1 MVTFEFAMG
10 PSIKYVHKISRKS
23 NISNLRV
30 RIWGLEML
38 VFEKILR
45 TYLMDDPHYWL
56 YSEAFVKSNR
66 TSGSYQVWTMR
77 LVSDMFIAK
86 QF

>member
-10 PSIKYVHKISRKS
+10 PSIKYVHKIFRKS

-45 TYLMDDPHYWL
+45 TYLMDDPHY
-56 YSEAFVKSNR
+56 
-66 TSGSYQVWTMR
+66 
-77 LVSDMFIAK
+77 
-86 QF
+86 

>member
-1 MVTFEFAMG
+1 MLTFEFAMG
-10 PSIKYVHKISRKS
+10 PSIKYVRKMFRKS

-38 VFEKILR
+38 VFQKILR

-56 YSEAFVKSNR
+56 YSEARDK
-66 TSGSYQVWTMR
+66 
-77 LVSDMFIAK
+77 
-86 QF
+86 